1 MLLLYEDF
9 RSVYEIP
16 NTIIWYMKTKD
27 FDEFPFCYGEKGDG
41 NPLENISDFDNGNF
55 WIVDCKNTIG
65 DFYPTFPEDDS
76 FALIPKND
84 VIKVWSEDVNLR
96 RTTQKYNL

>member
-1 MLLLYEDF
+1 MLLYEEF
-9 RSVYEIP
+9 RSVYENP

-27 FDEFPFCYGEKGDG
+27 FDEFPFYYGEKGDG
-41 NPLENISDFDNGNF
+41 NPLENVSDFDNGDS
-55 WIVDCKNTIG
+55 WIVDCSRID

-84 VIKVWSEDVNLR
+84 VLKVWFEDVDLR